1 MKHLALA
8 TMLLITLSA
17 NTCRKGAGVTDL
29 ADRKWVFQSVL
40 GKPLDLPAGT
50 QAPWLQLAGD
60 QLQGFGGCNSL
71 MGAVKQDGTS
81 LSFSNI
87 GSTKKYCEG
96 IQPTENAIKGMLG
109 QVEGFKMDRGLLK
122 LTGGGQELAT
132 LKAE

>member
-1 MKHLALA
+1 
-8 TMLLITLSA
+8 
-17 NTCRKGAGVTDL
+17 
-29 ADRKWVFQSVL
+29 
-40 GKPLDLPAGT
+40 
-50 QAPWLQLAGD
+50 LQLAGD

-109 QVEGFKMDRGLLK
+109 QVEGFKMDRGLLT